1 MENRYDD
8 DRYLDAKSR
17 KGESNDLDELLVQV
31 RRKEQKKRSA
41 FRITM
46 RIADDIEIGIRG

>member
-17 KGESNDLDELLVQV
+17 KGGSNDLDELLVQV